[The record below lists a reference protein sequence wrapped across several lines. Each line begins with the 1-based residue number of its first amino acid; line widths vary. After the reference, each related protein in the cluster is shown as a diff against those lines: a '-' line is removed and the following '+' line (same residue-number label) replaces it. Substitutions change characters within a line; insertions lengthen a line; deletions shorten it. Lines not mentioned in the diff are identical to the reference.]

1 MGNSLTGQ
9 SNSLLEVTAGL
20 NWYLL
25 RNVRISGDA
34 ILEDYRDPV
43 DFGNGV
49 RRSSLYGLLF
59 RFQVDF

>member
-1 MGNSLTGQ
+1 MGNSLAGQ

-20 NWYLL
+20 NWSLV

-34 ILEDYRDPV
+34 ILEDYRDRV

-49 RRSSLYGLLF
+49 RRSATPCTGG
-59 RFQVDF
+59 RP